1 MLKKLVRIEFDGVTT
16 DPNDRSDGD
25 GEDIDVLE
33 VVLGNEVHAVDDDE
47 GDANGNERLAVHTD
61 VVDVGNAAIEGDVF
75 VVSVVFEV
83 DDVVLDTVH
92 ETTDVDV
99 GNVVDVCTNVVAV
112 VLFGTKLFI
121 SLGVKE
127 FGKPF
132 NSSSIEV
139 DIITFFS
146 TRL

>member
-112 VLFGTKLFI
+112 EVFGTK
-121 SLGVKE
+121 
-127 FGKPF
+127 
-132 NSSSIEV
+132 
-139 DIITFFS
+139 
-146 TRL
+146 

>member
-1 MLKKLVRIEFDGVTT
+1 MRSTAFGVLSILSIKLLKKLVRIEFDGVAT

-25 GEDIDVLE
+25 GEDHDVLE

-47 GDANGNERLAVHTD
+47 VDANGNEQLEVNTD

-75 VVSVVFEV
+75 VVFVVFEV

-92 ETTDVDV
+92 ETTDVYV

-112 VLFGTKLFI
+112 EVFGTK
-121 SLGVKE
+121 
-127 FGKPF
+127 
-132 NSSSIEV
+132 
-139 DIITFFS
+139 
-146 TRL
+146 